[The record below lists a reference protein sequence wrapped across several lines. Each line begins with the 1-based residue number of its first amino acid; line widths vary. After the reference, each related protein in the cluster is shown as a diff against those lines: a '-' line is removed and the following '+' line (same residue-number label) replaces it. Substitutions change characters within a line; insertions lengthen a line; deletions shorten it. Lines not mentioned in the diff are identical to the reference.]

1 MKLLERYIFSEII
14 LPFLFSLIAFISIF
28 LGSSVIP
35 FISKAI
41 KNGLSASDIGI
52 LIIYKV
58 PPVVSIVLPMAVLLG
73 VILGTSRLNNDNELI
88 ALRSM
93 GLSFYRILLPILVF
107 GLSISVFNF
116 FLNEVVVP
124 KAAYNSYIYEKK
136 LKQTEKNIKRHVNVT
151 EYFSG
156 GKPKRILNVQ
166 QVDGYQLKG
175 ITVAE
180 YDEKSLVRLIRARL
194 GEWNKSGFWILRDGA
209 MHSFNS
215 EDMGQLL
222 HMTFK
227 EEKIN
232 INLNLD
238 KLKDYRRTSEEMSI
252 IELKELIE
260 FKNKTGEDVT
270 RDSVDYHLKIALPFV
285 SVLFSI
291 LGACISVRSLRNNS
305 RGGFGI
311 SLGVIISY
319 YILYSLSLAF
329 VYSINIPPILI
340 AWFPNFVVGC
350 ITFWLLRRVAY
361 QS

>member
-1 MKLLERYIFSEII
+1 MLQ
-14 LPFLFSLIAFISIF
+14 SIF
-28 LGSSVIP
+28 RRETQ
-35 FISKAI
+35 
-41 KNGLSASDIGI
+41 KN
-52 LIIYKV
+52 
-58 PPVVSIVLPMAVLLG
+58 
-73 VILGTSRLNNDNELI
+73 
-88 ALRSM
+88 
-93 GLSFYRILLPILVF
+93 F
-107 GLSISVFNF
+107 
-116 FLNEVVVP
+116 
-124 KAAYNSYIYEKK
+124 
-136 LKQTEKNIKRHVNVT
+136 
-151 EYFSG
+151 
-156 GKPKRILNVQ
+156 NVQ

-215 EDMGQLL
+215 EDMEQLL

-329 VYSINIPPILI
+329 VYSVNIPPIII